1 MANATKTDHES
12 KRTTDHD
19 EIRRWAEARGGKPTS
34 IEGTERK
41 GEEAGLLRIDF
52 PAGAGDP
59 PLEPISWKDFFEK
72 FDKEKLAMVYQ
83 EEKANGEP
91 SFFCKFVNREKGE

>member
-1 MANATKTDHES
+1 MSKATATDHETQ
-12 KRTTDHD
+12 RTTDHD
-19 EIRRWAEARGGKPTS
+19 EIRRWVEARGGKPCS

-52 PAGAGDP
+52 PTGAGDP
-59 PLEPISWKDFFEK
+59 PLGPVSWEDFFEK
-72 FDKEKLAMVYQ
+72 FDKEKLAMIYQ
-83 EEKANGEP
+83 EEKADGEP